1 VCPARV
7 RAAGVATD
15 DCSVPDMFGASVV
28 LCEHSVM
35 KRGFTLIEI
44 LIVISIIALLM
55 AILTPALSRA
65 REQARIVVANA
76 ELYGIGIALEA
87 YSMNNNNKYP
97 PTRADCP
104 NDVRAHIYALPEEL
118 IHRGYLPKGGEIGKI
133 SYAKIEDEFNP
144 GYTYKYIAVGPKYD
158 FSGGLLVNQH
168 LYIPKGYPYSEDG
181 ELAKYNDPEN
191 APLTWVLF
199 SVGPEYDE
207 QILEEGN
214 FPLTSG
220 FPVLRDFWYS
230 SQTRKGIL
238 TRIRLKRGRHV
249 GTFLN

>member
-1 VCPARV
+1 
-7 RAAGVATD
+7 
-15 DCSVPDMFGASVV
+15 
-28 LCEHSVM
+28 M

-55 AILTPALSRA
+55 GILTPALSRA

-104 NDVRAHIYALPEEL
+104 EDVRAHIYPLPEEL
-118 IHRGYLPKGGEIGKI
+118 IGQGYLPKGGEIEKT

-144 GYTYKYIAVGPKYD
+144 GYTYKYIAIGPKYD
-158 FSGGLLVNQH
+158 FVGTPLTNGQH
-168 LYIPKGYPYSEDG
+168 LYIPEGYPYTEDG
-181 ELAKYNDPEN
+181 ALVKYTDPEES
-191 APLTWVLF
+191 PLTWVLF
-199 SVGPEYDE
+199 SVGPEYDQ

-214 FPLTSG
+214 FPVKSG